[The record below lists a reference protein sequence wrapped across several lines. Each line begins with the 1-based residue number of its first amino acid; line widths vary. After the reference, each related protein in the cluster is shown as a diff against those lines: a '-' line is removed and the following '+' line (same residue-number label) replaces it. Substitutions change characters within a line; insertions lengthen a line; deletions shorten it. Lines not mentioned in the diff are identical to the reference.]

1 MAITKADSSNFSN
14 AQRIMLSAMRY
25 TNEFKAVTK
34 ALVDNIPLPKG
45 HKNVT
50 VNKYGTVTASALT
63 DGADLIDS
71 AAITNTTLTITPSEV
86 GVKAIVTLKLVRQNI
101 DNVYAS
107 TGRILG
113 NAMAKKQEQD
123 IQANFDNFSKS
134 TPGAGQAMTL
144 AALLGAYSY
153 IETGGTTD
161 EPPDDM
167 NQTVAVLHPEQIA
180 DLVAVIQGTVGTY
193 PVPAG
198 ISEQLVK
205 NHMRA
210 REPIYGIPIFSSGYL
225 TRDSGNDAK
234 GAVFNKR
241 ALIYV
246 ESQSIESF
254 EEFDASLR
262 GWENVF
268 VADYAEGEYKDE
280 WGVEIYS
287 DALARI

>member
-1 MAITKADSSNFSN
+1 MAVTKADSSNFSN

-63 DGADLIDS
+63 DGADMVDS
-71 AAITNTTLTITPSEV
+71 EAITNTTLTITPSEV